1 MPVIGDTD
9 KFMAGYTAV
18 TALYAGSVKVWS
30 PQAITGW
37 EAHDEPDRAVVIT
50 SNVWADIAIYPE
62 STPVAVTLSPEFRST
77 AHAVDCRSWKDSAGV
92 PHGMTNYATQAPL
105 KETEL
110 VALVD
115 GPGVAIYTRFGL
127 HFVKAAA

>member
-1 MPVIGDTD
+1 MPLINEADAVYLGTALQGAVYLGDT
-9 KFMAGYTAV
+9 
-18 TALYAGSVKVWS
+18 KVW
-30 PQAITGW
+30 PPATTGW

-50 SNVWADIAIYPE
+50 SNVWADIAMYPD

-77 AHAVDCRSWKDSAGV
+77 AHTVDCKSWKDSAGV

-105 KETEL
+105 KESEL

-127 HFVKAAA
+127 FFVKAAA